1 MRSSAVRQGLP
12 MRRGTTITICMDGR
26 RRRSTPVKLL
36 ADTGALLALFN
47 PRDEFHPQA
56 RKFVR
61 VAEKTRFVVTELI
74 VSETVTRL
82 RARADAARAA
92 DVGAALLNSRR
103 YEMLFVDTPLIEAG
117 LADLRRFSD
126 KRLSLVDAVSFAV
139 IRALA
144 LDGAFTFDRDFR
156 DCGFSVYPESS

>member
-1 MRSSAVRQGLP
+1 
-12 MRRGTTITICMDGR
+12 
-26 RRRSTPVKLL
+26 VKLL

-47 PRDEFHPQA
+47 PRDEHHKEA
-56 RKFVR
+56 VAFVR
-61 VAEKTRFVVTELI
+61 EAARARFVVTELI

-82 RARADAARAA
+82 RARSGAARAA

-103 YEMLFVDTPLIEAG
+103 YEVLFVDAVLLESG
-117 LADLRRFSD
+117 LSNLRRFSD

-139 IRALA
+139 IRSLA

-156 DCGFSVYPESS
+156 DCGFDAFPER